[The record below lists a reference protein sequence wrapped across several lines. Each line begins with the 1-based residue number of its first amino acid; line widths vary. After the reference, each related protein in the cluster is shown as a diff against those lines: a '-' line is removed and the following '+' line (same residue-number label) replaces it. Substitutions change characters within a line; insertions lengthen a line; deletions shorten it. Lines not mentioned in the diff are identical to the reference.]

1 MSDTDEP
8 KFLNTREVC
17 AYLRLKERTVY
28 ELVRTRQIPTMR
40 VAGKWLFP
48 KALIDRWLEENTDAS
63 PLAAKGAVTPAI
75 VAGSHDPLLD
85 WAVRESGCGL
95 ALLCQGSEDGL
106 RRIDE
111 RSAML
116 AAVHL
121 LDPATGE
128 YNVAEFERLAH
139 RGSLVLTE
147 WARRRQGLVL
157 APGLGARV
165 ATIAD
170 LVRGGLRVV
179 QRQEGSGSR
188 RLFDHLLA
196 GAGVDAAALRVV
208 DGCARSET
216 EVAEAI
222 AEGRADASLAI
233 ESVARAHRLDF
244 MPLQD
249 ERVDLILRRFDWFE
263 PPVQALLRFCSGDA
277 FRRRAATMAG
287 YDASGCGRVIRNG

>member
-170 LVRGGLRVV
+170 LVRGGLRIV

-196 GAGVDAAALRVV
+196 GCRCRCGGASGRRRVRAQRDRGGGGDRRGQGRCRSGDRERGPRASARLHAAA
-208 DGCARSET
+208 G
-216 EVAEAI
+216 
-222 AEGRADASLAI
+222 
-233 ESVARAHRLDF
+233 
-244 MPLQD
+244 
-249 ERVDLILRRFDWFE
+249 
-263 PPVQALLRFCSGDA
+263 
-277 FRRRAATMAG
+277 
-287 YDASGCGRVIRNG
+287 